1 MLRFLFSA
9 LVVCAFVIPVFGQQ
23 KEKDEPE
30 EKERHEEKLETAEDE
45 FVPLSE
51 LKPLDK
57 TGDYTQRHS
66 YQYGVSAANTLI
78 NDSIGLPQ
86 GYFLGNYRPY
96 FKYMWREQHVFNAR
110 GKFAYKNN
118 PSLTEAQE
126 KVGAQRSV
134 GEYNIEF
141 FNAELNFNRHQITAG
156 RAFYKLGRGLL
167 FANFADGAEY
177 NGAFKYLLVKGQVLY
192 SGEYGGCAISLSG
205 CATNGDIAQKGLYEI
220 VPGRAAD
227 VNLPNPGRRIFAAA
241 EIVSPQLYGSSLYLL
256 AQYSRDMSRSAATAG
271 NAQGK
276 IYAYDPL
283 NLGLGASGYIITPR
297 LRYLAEFVLQ
307 RGKTYNKNTTTDE
320 AKNEQTNINAWGVT
334 ADINYS
340 LPWFEHL
347 LKPGLAL
354 QYAAGSGRDSS
365 PTSTTNVANPS
376 QENVQGDDNNFYY
389 FGAYSAGLALKP
401 KISNLHVIRAGFQLR
416 PLNHFYWGRNLMVAG
431 KYTYYRKINADYS
444 ISDASAKVAKPVV
457 GQGIDAQLVWDFRSD
472 VKLFY
477 AYGFFKPSEAYDA
490 KDAKDIH
497 IHILSLNFLF

>member
-1 MLRFLFSA
+1 MMKKIFATIA
-9 LVVCAFVIPVFGQQ
+9 LCAFAFPLLAQ
-23 KEKDEPE
+23 
-30 EKERHEEKLETAEDE
+30 EKEAPAEVEKHEEKLGTAEDE

-51 LKPLDK
+51 LRPLEK
-57 TGDYTQRHS
+57 TGDYTQKHS
-66 YQYGVSAANTLI
+66 FQYGLSAANTII
-78 NDSIGLPQ
+78 NDSNGLPQ

-110 GKFAYKNN
+110 AKFAYKNN
-118 PSLTEAQE
+118 PSITEAQE
-126 KVGAQRSV
+126 KIGAQRSV

-141 FNAELNFNRHQITAG
+141 LNTELNFDQHQVTAG

-177 NGAFKYLLVKGQVLY
+177 NGAFKYVLVKGQLLY
-192 SGEYGGCAISLSG
+192 SGQYGGCSISLGG

-227 VNLPNPGRRIFAAA
+227 VNLPDPGRRFFAAA
-241 EIVSPQLYGSSLYLL
+241 EVMSPQLFGSTVYLL
-256 AQYSRDMSRSAATAG
+256 AQYSRDMSRDAATAG
-271 NAQGK
+271 TAKGK

-283 NLGLGASGYIITPR
+283 NLGVGASGYIITPR
-297 LRYLAEFVLQ
+297 LRYLAEFIAQ
-307 RGKTYNKNTTTDE
+307 RGKTYNKNATNDE
-320 AKNEQTNINAWGVT
+320 TKNEQTNINAWGLT

-340 LPWFEHL
+340 LPWFENL
-347 LKPGLAL
+347 LKPGVVV

-365 PTSTTNVANPS
+365 PTKATNVANPS
-376 QENVQGDDNNFYY
+376 QENEQGDDNNFYY

-401 KISNLHVIRAGFQLR
+401 KISNLHVIRAGLQFR
-416 PLNHFYWGRNLMVAG
+416 PLNYFYWGRSLMLAA

-444 ISDASAKVAKPVV
+444 ISDSSAKMGNPVV
-457 GQGIDAQLVWDFRSD
+457 GQGLDVQAVWDFRSD

-490 KDAKDIH
+490 KDAKDLH